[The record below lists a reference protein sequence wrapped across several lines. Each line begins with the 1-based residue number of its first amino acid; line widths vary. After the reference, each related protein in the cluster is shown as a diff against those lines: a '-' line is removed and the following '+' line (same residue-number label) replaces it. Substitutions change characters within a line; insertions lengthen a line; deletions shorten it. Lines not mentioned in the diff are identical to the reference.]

1 MAANTLPIF
10 PLTPETAIVTVSAA
24 TTDRTGATTANLVD
38 LLTAS
43 TNGTKVTQI
52 GAKVAGNNDGT
63 LVLIFITDTNG
74 LNPKL
79 FDEIILESATS
90 STTLTSQRQVN
101 TYGDL
106 QLKSGQKI
114 QVGITEAVADGVNIF
129 ASKGDF

>member
-10 PLTPETAIVTVSAA
+10 PLTPETAIVTVSAS

-52 GAKVAGNNDGT
+52 GAKVAGDNDGT
-63 LVLIFITDTNG
+63 LVLIFITDTSG

-79 FDEIILESATS
+79 FDEIVLESGNP
-90 STTLTSQRQVN
+90 STTLSSQRQVN